1 MNKPLSINKQI
12 VNNISS
18 EEYINR
24 IKLIYQKDNNNILN
38 LKRKSVVISNYFLAE
53 SIKEGEQFGEMMTD
67 QFSLMMI
74 IKELKQLFL
83 IMILI

>member
-24 IKLIYQKDNNNILN
+24 IKPIYQKDNNNILN

-53 SIKEGEQFGEMMTD
+53 
-67 QFSLMMI
+67 I
-74 IKELKQLFL
+74 IKKEINLVK
-83 IMILI
+83 